1 MIFTRLGMTI
11 TIFDYPKVIVVWQ
24 DINSCDDAWNTEEQ
38 LKELKPAMC
47 NTIGYLYE
55 DNANYIKMFATYSM
69 NDDDTIDVGDAI
81 VIPRGVIINMEKL
94 ES

>member
-1 MIFTRLGMTI
+1 MTR

-55 DNANYIKMFATYSM
+55 DNASYIKMFATYSM

-81 VIPRGVIINMEKL
+81 VIPRGVIIKMEKL

>member
-1 MIFTRLGMTI
+1 MTR

-55 DNANYIKMFATYSM
+55 DNASYIKMFATYSM

>member
-1 MIFTRLGMTI
+1 MTR

-81 VIPRGVIINMEKL
+81 VIPRGVIIKMEK
-94 ES
+94 

>member
-1 MIFTRLGMTI
+1 MTR

-24 DINSCDDAWNTEEQ
+24 DINSCDDAWNTEDQ
-38 LKELKPAMC
+38 LKDLKPAMC

-81 VIPRGVIINMEKL
+81 VIPRGVIIKMEKL

>member
-1 MIFTRLGMTI
+1 MTR

>member
-1 MIFTRLGMTI
+1 MTR

-24 DINSCDDAWNTEEQ
+24 DINSCDDAWNTEDQ
-38 LKELKPAMC
+38 LKDLKPAMC

-55 DNANYIKMFATYSM
+55 DNASYIKMFATYSI

>member
-1 MIFTRLGMTI
+1 MTR

-24 DINSCDDAWNTEEQ
+24 DINSCDDAWNTEDQ

-81 VIPRGVIINMEKL
+81 VIPRGVIIKMEKL

>member
-1 MIFTRLGMTI
+1 MTR

-38 LKELKPAMC
+38 LKDLKPAMC

-55 DNANYIKMFATYSM
+55 DNASYIKMFATYSM

-81 VIPRGVIINMEKL
+81 VIPRGVIIKMEKL

>member
-1 MIFTRLGMTI
+1 MIFTRLGMTR

-55 DNANYIKMFATYSM
+55 DNANYIKMFATYSI

-81 VIPRGVIINMEKL
+81 VIPRGVIIKMEKL

>member
-1 MIFTRLGMTI
+1 MTR

-55 DNANYIKMFATYSM
+55 DNSNYIKMFATYSM

-81 VIPRGVIINMEKL
+81 VIPRGVIIKMEKL
-94 ES
+94 KI

>member
-1 MIFTRLGMTI
+1 MTR

-55 DNANYIKMFATYSM
+55 DNSNYIKMFATYSM

-81 VIPRGVIINMEKL
+81 VIPRGVIINIEKL

>member
-1 MIFTRLGMTI
+1 MTR

-24 DINSCDDAWNTEEQ
+24 DINSCDDAWNTEDQ
-38 LKELKPAMC
+38 LKDLKPAMC

>member
-1 MIFTRLGMTI
+1 MTR

-24 DINSCDDAWNTEEQ
+24 DINSCDDAWNTEDQ
-38 LKELKPAMC
+38 LKDLKPAMC

-55 DNANYIKMFATYSM
+55 DNASYIKMFATYSM

>member
-1 MIFTRLGMTI
+1 MTR

-55 DNANYIKMFATYSM
+55 DNANYIKMFATYSI

>member
-1 MIFTRLGMTI
+1 MTR

-81 VIPRGVIINMEKL
+81 VIPRGVIIKMEKL

>member
-1 MIFTRLGMTI
+1 MTR

-55 DNANYIKMFATYSM
+55 DNSNYIKMFATYSM

>member
-1 MIFTRLGMTI
+1 MTSI
-11 TIFDYPKVIVVWQ
+11 KYEKVIVVWQ
-24 DINSCDDAWNTEEQ
+24 DINSCNSAWNTEQ
-38 LKELKPAMC
+38 DLKDLVPAMC
-47 NTIGYLYE
+47 TTIGYLYE

-81 VIPRGVIINMEKL
+81 VIPRGVIIKMEKL

>member
-1 MIFTRLGMTI
+1 MTR

-38 LKELKPAMC
+38 LKDLKPAMC

-81 VIPRGVIINMEKL
+81 VIPKGVIIKMEKL

>member
-1 MIFTRLGMTI
+1 MTR

-55 DNANYIKMFATYSM
+55 DNANYIKMFATYSI

-81 VIPRGVIINMEKL
+81 VIPRGVIIKMEKL

>member
-1 MIFTRLGMTI
+1 MTR

-38 LKELKPAMC
+38 LKDLKPAMC

-55 DNANYIKMFATYSM
+55 DNASYIKMFATYSM

>member
-1 MIFTRLGMTI
+1 MTR

-24 DINSCDDAWNTEEQ
+24 DINSCNSAWNTEQ
-38 LKELKPAMC
+38 DLKDLKPAMC
-47 NTIGYLYE
+47 TTIGYLYE
-55 DNANYIKMFATYSM
+55 DNSNYIKMFATYSM

-81 VIPRGVIINMEKL
+81 VIPRGVIINIEKL

>member
-1 MIFTRLGMTI
+1 MRLGMTR

-38 LKELKPAMC
+38 LKDLKPAMC

-81 VIPRGVIINMEKL
+81 VIPRGVIIKMEKL

>member
-1 MIFTRLGMTI
+1 MTR

-47 NTIGYLYE
+47 NTIGYIYE
-55 DNANYIKMFATYSM
+55 DN
-69 NDDDTIDVGDAI
+69 
-81 VIPRGVIINMEKL
+81 
-94 ES
+94 

>member
-1 MIFTRLGMTI
+1 MTR

-38 LKELKPAMC
+38 LKDLKPAMC

-81 VIPRGVIINMEKL
+81 VIPRGVIIKMEKL

>member
-1 MIFTRLGMTI
+1 MTR

-38 LKELKPAMC
+38 LKDLKPAMC

>member
-1 MIFTRLGMTI
+1 MTR

-55 DNANYIKMFATYSM
+55 DNSNYIKMFATYSM

-81 VIPRGVIINMEKL
+81 VIPRGVIIKMEKL

>member
-1 MIFTRLGMTI
+1 MTR

-24 DINSCDDAWNTEEQ
+24 DINSCDDAWNTEDQ
-38 LKELKPAMC
+38 LKDLKPAMC

-55 DNANYIKMFATYSM
+55 DNASYIKMFATYSM

-81 VIPRGVIINMEKL
+81 VIPRGVIIKMEKL

>member
-1 MIFTRLGMTI
+1 MIFMRLGMTR

-81 VIPRGVIINMEKL
+81 VIPRGVIIKMEKL